1 MKPQAQ
7 IIATKE
13 QNGYRIEVE
22 HQAASESVSTIFAEY
37 QDALDYILE
46 QGWQLKRDAPS
57 SSLHVET
64 RFLKP

>member
-7 IIATKE
+7 IIATTD
-13 QNGYRIEVE
+13 QTGYRIEVE
-22 HQAASESVSTIFAEY
+22 HDGSSESVSTVFADY
-37 QDALDYILE
+37 QHALDYILE

-64 RFLKP
+64 RFIKP